1 MLAELRMIKGVG
13 ADISGMTGHIGATYL
28 SQVMLSKRAV
38 STTLENYRQMAR
50 RFAAD
55 HEDPDGTYPQYIE
68 ALSSYIASS
77 CSASKISHLCSHDP
91 DSAENVSSLPEYEY
105 LAAAAYMGKISVAR
119 ELCADKKNLGFS
131 YPTMEQPHIA
141 ACKGGHVAIVDL
153 LLEQTERHGE
163 NMTSMWRSLLRAA
176 SRAGSV
182 ETVEYLLANADKS
195 RRDYGFSALGHSRDH
210 SRFESYLESLE
221 TPNVEVFD
229 LMIRYK
235 DKTLAEQIK
244 RHKEKFA
251 GMDPKKDWVLPLMEK
266 QLPPLTAEELSPLL
280 HTAAENRWE
289 SMVSRL
295 LDIGAPPDGV
305 KRWTVTPLMG
315 ACGARGDPGPDEV
328 VRLLL
333 QHGARITGG
342 EVSEAAIRGRK
353 ETVRILLEHGADSNH
368 GTVTPIVSA
377 VKLEHKEMF
386 HLLLKHGAEL
396 GDAGPEAVKVA
407 REEGLESM
415 LALLEEHSVDVA

>member
-13 ADISGMTGHIGATYL
+13 ADISGITGHIGATYL

-55 HEDPDGTYPQYIE
+55 HEDPDGTYPEYVK

-77 CSASKISHLCSHDP
+77 CSASKISRLCSHDP
-91 DSAENVSSLPEYEY
+91 DSAEEVSDLPEYEY
-105 LAAAAYMGKISVAR
+105 LAAAAYMGKLSIAR
-119 ELCADKKNLGFS
+119 ELCANKKNLSFS
-131 YPTMEQPHIA
+131 YTTMEQPHIA
-141 ACKGGHVAIVDL
+141 ACKGGHVAIIEL
-153 LLEQTERHGE
+153 LLEQTEHHGE
-163 NMTSMWRSLLRAA
+163 NMTYMWKSLLRAA

-182 ETVEYLLANADKS
+182 EVVKYLLANADKS
-195 RRDYGFSALGHSRDH
+195 TRNYGLSALGHSRDH

-229 LMIRYK
+229 MMIRYK
-235 DKTLAEQIK
+235 DTAVADQLR
-244 RHKEKFA
+244 RHKERFPTEKRYTA
-251 GMDPKKDWVLPLMEK
+251 MMET
-266 QLPPLTAEELSPLL
+266 QLPPLTEEELNPLL

-295 LDIGAPPDGV
+295 LDIGTPPDGV

-315 ACGARGDPGPDEV
+315 ACGARGNPGPDEV

-333 QHGARITGG
+333 QHGARISGG
-342 EVSEAAIRGRK
+342 EVSEAAIRGRR
-353 ETVRILLEHGADSNH
+353 ETVRILLENGADSNH
-368 GTVTPIVSA
+368 GTVPPIVSA

-396 GDAGPEAVKVA
+396 GDAGQEAVKVA
-407 REEGLESM
+407 REEGLDSM
-415 LALLEEHSVDVA
+415 LALLEEHGVDMA